1 MIKNHRFRVY
11 AWLIFAMLL
20 FIWGNSML
28 PGELSGELSGGLM
41 EYVGKL
47 FAVFGAAGEFVL
59 RKLAHFSEYTALGF
73 FLGGLFTAQGQKSI
87 HRITMPMCCG
97 LFTAC
102 VDETIQIFSEG
113 RGSSLID
120 VWIDFSGVCFG
131 LLLHEL
137 LHRLRLRYAGE

>member
-1 MIKNHRFRVY
+1 MIKNRRLRVY
-11 AWLIFAMLL
+11 ACLILVMLL

-28 PGELSGELSGGLM
+28 PGEISGELSGGLM

-73 FLGGLFTAQGQKSI
+73 FLGGLFTAQGQKGI
-87 HRITMPMCCG
+87 HRFTMPLLCG
-97 LFTAC
+97 LLTAC
-102 VDETIQIFSEG
+102 VDETIQIFAVA

-120 VWIDFSGVCFG
+120 VWIDTSGVCFG
-131 LLLHEL
+131 LLVHEV
-137 LHRLRLRYAGE
+137 LHRLRLKYT

>member
-1 MIKNHRFRVY
+1 MIKNRRLRVY
-11 AWLIFAMLL
+11 ACLILVMLL

-28 PGELSGELSGGLM
+28 PGEISGELSGGLM

-73 FLGGLFTAQGQKSI
+73 FLGGLFTAQGQKSF
-87 HRITMPMCCG
+87 HRITVPMGCG
-97 LFTAC
+97 LFAAC

-131 LLLHEL
+131 LVLHEL
-137 LHRLRLRYAGE
+137 LHRLRLRFS